1 MLHVA
6 SIIIAKRDILLLAV
20 TPNPALD
27 RTLVV
32 PGLRLG
38 TVHRAERCLIAAGGK
53 GLNVARA
60 ARTLGQPALVC
71 APLGGVTGQQVA
83 RLATEEGFAA
93 QWSWHSAGE
102 TRTCVLV
109 IDPHGEDATVINE
122 PGPTLS
128 SSDWQTFVATVS
140 TAAITAHV
148 ATISGSLP
156 PGVPAEGIGALIAT
170 LQAAGCRVIV
180 DTSGSALVAALT
192 VIPYAIKVNRHE
204 LSAAL
209 NMPLHNQAHVMAALM
224 ELRMRGIAL
233 GVVTLGAEGALAINP
248 EGIYYA
254 RPPAQAIVSSVGSG
268 DSLLAGLTTGLLREY
283 TLPEALRMGV
293 ACGTA
298 DALTIGGGLL
308 DMADVDRI
316 LAQTTGQW
324 LSG

>member
-1 MLHVA
+1 MF
-6 SIIIAKRDILLLAV
+6 LAI

-32 PGLRLG
+32 PDLRLG
-38 TVHRAERCLIAAGGK
+38 AVHRAERCLIAAGGK

-60 ARTLGQPALVC
+60 ARTLGQPVQVC
-71 APLGGVTGQQVA
+71 APLGGLTGQQVA

-109 IDPHGEDATVINE
+109 IDPHGEDATVVNE

-128 SSDWQTFVATVS
+128 VSDWQTFVATVV
-140 TAAITAHV
+140 TAATARI

-156 PGVPAEGIGALIAT
+156 PGVPAEGIGALIAA

-180 DTSGSALVAALT
+180 DTSGPALVAALT
-192 VIPYAIKVNRHE
+192 VAPYAIKVNRSE
-204 LSAAL
+204 LRTAL
-209 NMPLHNQAHVMAALM
+209 NMPLENQTQVMAALM
-224 ELRMRGIAL
+224 SLRMRGIAL
-233 GVVTLGAEGALAINP
+233 GVVTLGAEGALALST
-248 EGIYYA
+248 EGIYHA
-254 RPPAQAIVSSVGSG
+254 RPPALAIVSSVGSG
-268 DSLLAGLTTGLLREY
+268 DSLLAGLATGLLREY
-283 TLPEALRMGV
+283 TLPEALRLGV

-308 DMADVDRI
+308 HMADVDRI

>member
-1 MLHVA
+1 M
-6 SIIIAKRDILLLAV
+6 LLAI

-38 TVHRAERCLIAAGGK
+38 AVHRAERFLVAAGGK

-60 ARTLGQPALVC
+60 ARTLGQPAQVC
-71 APLGGVTGQQVA
+71 APLGGWTGQQVA
-83 RLATEEGFAA
+83 QLATEEGFAA

-109 IDPHGEDATVINE
+109 VDPHGEDATVVNE

-128 SSDWQTFVATVS
+128 VNDWQTFVATVS
-140 TAAITAHV
+140 IAATTAHI

-156 PGVPAEGIGALIAT
+156 PGVPAEGIGVLIAA

-180 DTSGSALVAALT
+180 DTSGPALVAALT
-192 VIPYAIKVNRHE
+192 VTPYAIKVNRSE
-204 LSAAL
+204 LSTAL
-209 NMPLHNQAHVMAALM
+209 NMPLQNQAQVMAALM
-224 ELRMRGIAL
+224 GLRMRGIAL
-233 GVVTLGAEGALAINP
+233 GVVTLGAEGALAINT
-248 EGIYYA
+248 EGIYHA
-254 RPPAQAIVSSVGSG
+254 RPPARTIVSSVGSG
-268 DSLLAGLTTGLLREY
+268 DSLLAGLATGLLREY
-283 TLPEALRMGV
+283 TLPEALRLGV

-298 DALTIGGGLL
+298 DALTIGGGLVR
-308 DMADVDRI
+308 MADVDHI

-324 LSG
+324 LSR